1 MKTTASVKT
10 PRPWRAARPALVL
23 ALAFLL
29 GSCASRPQGAYHY
42 APYEEQVRGEA
53 QRRLELAE
61 QNHSPAAPELVR
73 TAPLP
78 DWF

>member
-1 MKTTASVKT
+1 MKTTAPAKT
-10 PRPWRAARPALVL
+10 PRPSRGARPPLAL

-29 GSCASRPQGAYHY
+29 ASCASRPQGAYHY
-42 APYEEQVRGEA
+42 RPYEEQAREES

-78 DWF
+78 DWP